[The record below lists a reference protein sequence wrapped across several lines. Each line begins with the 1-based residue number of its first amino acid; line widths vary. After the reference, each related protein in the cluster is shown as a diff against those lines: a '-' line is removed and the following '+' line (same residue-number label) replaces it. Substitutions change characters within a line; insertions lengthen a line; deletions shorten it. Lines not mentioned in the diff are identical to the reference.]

1 MSVPLSFP
9 ASSFPPSRREREKN
23 NHTFIE
29 EKWNTQD
36 IPDVSALTPVTVS
49 HRERSYYYPGYVTE
63 TKMGDY
69 LKANVALPTRY
80 QSVFYWNQEM
90 IVCELLIIMRD
101 LGDVS
106 SSIYC
111 KYDLASQKASYFN
124 LPREEVEGGSK
135 FVIYMWNEKSS
146 KANVLNVDVTFVKG
160 HSYLQV
166 MCPRKYSHGFS
177 SLILSAFSISYEEK
191 IPYSKIYDSS
201 IKTVQRVFEHCQK
214 HRPLERLYIVNGTKP
229 GGSLKQVDLDYAIH
243 IMELLSYMI
252 IKRSYR
258 DDKKVV
264 KARQGLVALSSTS
277 SVQKKNLK
285 RKRDDTERRIADL
298 EKTVHALKKQLEEQK
313 K

>member
-1 MSVPLSFP
+1 M
-9 ASSFPPSRREREKN
+9 
-23 NHTFIE
+23 
-29 EKWNTQD
+29 QD
-36 IPDVSALTPVTVS
+36 IPDVSALTPATVS
-49 HRERSYYYPGYVTE
+49 HKERSYYYPGYVTQ

-69 LKANVALPTRY
+69 LKAHVALPTKY

-90 IVCELLIIMRD
+90 IVCELLMIMRD

-111 KYDLASQKASYFN
+111 KYDLESKKALYFHS
-124 LPREEVEGGSK
+124 PQEKEGGSK

-146 KANVLNVDVTFVKG
+146 KANVLNVDVTFEKER
-160 HSYLQV
+160 SYLQV
-166 MCPRKYSHGFS
+166 MCPRKYAHGFS
-177 SLILSAFSISYEEK
+177 SLILSAFSVSYEEK

-258 DDKKVV
+258 AEKKDV
-264 KARQGLVALSSTS
+264 KARQALVALSSE
-277 SVQKKNLK
+277 KKNLK
-285 RKRDDTERRIADL
+285 RKRDTEDVMERRIADL
-298 EKTVHALKKQLEEQK
+298 EETVHALKKQLEERK
-313 K
+313 